1 MKKIL
6 IVDDRPMRQENQ
18 LGKDLFDK
26 LCSLDNVT
34 RETKFDVSDITS
46 YDIIAIHYSLLDN
59 NGQIKEIRDILSKSG
74 KCLILFS
81 GGNPTN
87 RIINS
92 GKEALVSASLF
103 YSQKTIDFFE
113 LLMSD
118 NIDNHLLEKML
129 YGKNWKVAFLE
140 RYAQLL
146 WVNGET
152 MEKWPETGEMIDD
165 EIQAL
170 TELEKEF
177 GHMSFKEINEDI
189 NRILKI

>member
-18 LGKDLFDK
+18 LGKDLFEK
-26 LCSLDNVT
+26 LCSLDNIT
-34 RETKFDVSDITS
+34 RDSKVDVSVITL
-46 YDIIAIHYSLLDN
+46 YDIVAIHYSLLDN
-59 NGQIKEIRDILSKSG
+59 HGLIKEVRDILSKSG

-103 YSQKTIDFFE
+103 YSKRTIDFFE
-113 LLMSD
+113 LLMTD
-118 NIDNHLLEKML
+118 DIEHHLLEKML

-146 WVNGET
+146 WVNGAS
-152 MEKWPETGEMIDD
+152 MEKWPDTEELNDD

-170 TELEKEF
+170 NELEKEF
-177 GHMSFKEINEDI
+177 GHKSFKEINEDI

>member
-6 IVDDRPMRQENQ
+6 IVDDRPMRQKNQ
-18 LGKDLFDK
+18 LGKDLFEK
-26 LCSLDNVT
+26 LCSLDNIA
-34 RETKFDVSDITS
+34 RDIKIDVNIITS
-46 YDIIAIHYSLLDN
+46 YDIVAIHYSLLDN
-59 NGQIKEIRDILSKSG
+59 SGQIKEIRDVLSKRG

-92 GKEALVSASLF
+92 GREALVSSSLF
-103 YSQKTIDFFE
+103 YSKKTIDFFE
-113 LLMSD
+113 QLQSVEI
-118 NIDNHLLEKML
+118 NKHLLEKML

-146 WVNGET
+146 WVNGAT
-152 MEKWPETGEMIDD
+152 MDKWPDMEDLTDD

-170 TELEKEF
+170 NELEIEF
-177 GHMSFKEINEDI
+177 GHKSFKEINEDI

>member
-6 IVDDRPMRQENQ
+6 IVDDRPMRQKNQ

-26 LCSLDNVT
+26 LCSLDNIA
-34 RETKFDVSDITS
+34 RDIKIDVNIITS
-46 YDIIAIHYSLLDN
+46 YDIVAIHYSLLDN
-59 NGQIKEIRDILSKSG
+59 SGQIKEIRDVLSKRG

-87 RIINS
+87 RIIN
-92 GKEALVSASLF
+92 GGREALVSSSLF
-103 YSQKTIDFFE
+103 YSKKTIDFFE
-113 LLMSD
+113 QLQSVEI
-118 NIDNHLLEKML
+118 NKHLLEKML

-146 WVNGET
+146 WVNGAA
-152 MEKWPETGEMIDD
+152 MDKWPDMEDLTDD
-165 EIQAL
+165 EIQVL
-170 TELEKEF
+170 NELEIEF
-177 GHMSFKEINEDI
+177 GHKSFKEINEDI

>member
-1 MKKIL
+1 MNKIL

-18 LGKDLFDK
+18 LGKDLFEK
-26 LCSLDNVT
+26 LCSLDNIT
-34 RETKFDVSDITS
+34 RDTKVDVNGITQ
-46 YDIIAIHYSLLDN
+46 YDIVAIHYSLLDN
-59 NGQIKEIRDILSKSG
+59 NGLIKEVRDILSRSG

-103 YSQKTIDFFE
+103 YSKRTIDFFE
-113 LLMSD
+113 LLMTD
-118 NIDNHLLEKML
+118 DIEHHLLEKML
-129 YGKNWKVAFLE
+129 YGKNWKIAFLE

-146 WVNGET
+146 WVNGAT
-152 MEKWPETGEMIDD
+152 MEKWPDLEELNDD

-170 TELEKEF
+170 DELEKEF
-177 GHMSFKEINEDI
+177 GHKSFKEINEDI

>member
-6 IVDDRPMRQENQ
+6 IVDDRPMRQQNQ

-26 LCSLDNVT
+26 LCSLDNIT
-34 RETKFDVSDITS
+34 RDFMLDVNKITS
-46 YDIIAIHYSLLDN
+46 YDIVAIHYSLLDN
-59 NGQIKEIRDILSKSG
+59 SGQIKEIRDVLSKRG

-87 RIINS
+87 RIIN
-92 GKEALVSASLF
+92 GGREALVSSSLF
-103 YSQKTIDFFE
+103 YSKKTIDFFE
-113 LLMSD
+113 QLQSVEI
-118 NIDNHLLEKML
+118 NKHLLEKML

-146 WVNGET
+146 WVNGAT
-152 MEKWPETGEMIDD
+152 MDKWPDMEDLTDD
-165 EIQAL
+165 EIQVL
-170 TELEKEF
+170 NELEIEF
-177 GHMSFKEINEDI
+177 GHKSFKEINEDI

>member
-26 LCSLDNVT
+26 LCSLDNIT
-34 RETKFDVSDITS
+34 RDTMLDVNKIKS
-46 YDIIAIHYSLLDN
+46 YDIVAIHYSLLDN
-59 NGQIKEIRDILSKSG
+59 SGQIKEIRDILSKSG

-81 GGNPTN
+81 GGNSSN
-87 RIINS
+87 RIING
-92 GKEALVSASLF
+92 GKEALVSAGLF
-103 YSQKTIDFFE
+103 YSKKIIDFFE

-118 NIDNHLLEKML
+118 DIENHFLERML
-129 YGKNWKVAFLE
+129 YGKNWKIAFLE

-146 WVNGET
+146 WVNGAT
-152 MEKWPETGEMIDD
+152 MEKWPDTEKLNDD
-165 EIQAL
+165 EIQVL
-170 TELEKEF
+170 NELEKEF
-177 GHMSFKEINEDI
+177 DHKSFKEINEDI

>member
-6 IVDDRPMRQENQ
+6 IVDDRPMRQKNQ

-26 LCSLDNVT
+26 LCSLDNIT
-34 RETKFDVSDITS
+34 RDFMLDVNKITS
-46 YDIIAIHYSLLDN
+46 YDIVAIHYSLLDN
-59 NGQIKEIRDILSKSG
+59 SGQIKEIRDVLSKRG

-87 RIINS
+87 RIIN
-92 GKEALVSASLF
+92 GGREALVSSSLF
-103 YSQKTIDFFE
+103 YSKKTIDFFE
-113 LLMSD
+113 QLQSVEI
-118 NIDNHLLEKML
+118 NKHLLEKML

-146 WVNGET
+146 WVNGAT
-152 MEKWPETGEMIDD
+152 MDKWPDMEDLTDD

-170 TELEKEF
+170 NELEIEF
-177 GHMSFKEINEDI
+177 GHKSFKEINEDI

>member
-1 MKKIL
+1 MIKIL

-18 LGKDLFDK
+18 LGKDLFEK
-26 LCSLDNVT
+26 LCSLDNIT
-34 RETKFDVSDITS
+34 RDIKFDVNDIAS
-46 YDIIAIHYSLLDN
+46 YDIVAIHYSLLDN
-59 NGQIKEIRDILSKSG
+59 SGQIKEIRDVLAKSG
-74 KCLILFS
+74 RCLILFS

-103 YSQKTIDFFE
+103 YSKRTIDFFE
-113 LLMSD
+113 LLKSD
-118 NIDNHLLEKML
+118 NIENHLLERML
-129 YGKNWKVAFLE
+129 YGRNWEIAFLE

-146 WVNGET
+146 WVNGAT
-152 MEKWPETGEMIDD
+152 MEKWPNTEELNDD

-170 TELEKEF
+170 NELEKEF
-177 GHMSFKEINEDI
+177 GHKSFKEINEDI

>member
-18 LGKDLFDK
+18 LGKDLFEK
-26 LCSLDNVT
+26 LCSLDNIA
-34 RETKFDVSDITS
+34 RDIKIDVNIITS
-46 YDIIAIHYSLLDN
+46 YDIVAIHYSLLDN
-59 NGQIKEIRDILSKSG
+59 SGQIKEIRDVLSKRG

-87 RIINS
+87 RIIN
-92 GKEALVSASLF
+92 GGREALVSSSLF
-103 YSQKTIDFFE
+103 YSKKTIDFFE
-113 LLMSD
+113 QLQSVEI
-118 NIDNHLLEKML
+118 NKHLLEKML

-146 WVNGET
+146 WVNGAT
-152 MEKWPETGEMIDD
+152 MDKWPDMEDLTDD

-170 TELEKEF
+170 NELEIEF
-177 GHMSFKEINEDI
+177 GHKSFKEINEDI
-189 NRILKI
+189 DRILKI

>member
-6 IVDDRPMRQENQ
+6 IVDDRPMRQKNQ

-26 LCSLDNVT
+26 LCSLDNIT
-34 RETKFDVSDITS
+34 RDFMLDVNKITS
-46 YDIIAIHYSLLDN
+46 YDIVAIHYSLLDN
-59 NGQIKEIRDILSKSG
+59 SGQIKEIRDVLSKRG

-87 RIINS
+87 RIIN
-92 GKEALVSASLF
+92 GGREALVSSSLF
-103 YSQKTIDFFE
+103 YSKKTIDFFE
-113 LLMSD
+113 QLQSVEI
-118 NIDNHLLEKML
+118 NKHLLEKML

-146 WVNGET
+146 WVNGGT
-152 MEKWPETGEMIDD
+152 MDKWPDMEDLTDD

-170 TELEKEF
+170 NELEIEF
-177 GHMSFKEINEDI
+177 GHKSFKEINEDI

>member
-18 LGKDLFDK
+18 LGKDLFEK
-26 LCSLDNVT
+26 LCSLDNIA
-34 RETKFDVSDITS
+34 RDIKIDVNIITS
-46 YDIIAIHYSLLDN
+46 YDIVAIHYSLLDN
-59 NGQIKEIRDILSKSG
+59 SGQIKEIRDVLSKRG

-87 RIINS
+87 RIIN
-92 GKEALVSASLF
+92 GGREALVSSSLF
-103 YSQKTIDFFE
+103 YSKKTIDFFE
-113 LLMSD
+113 LLMTD
-118 NIDNHLLEKML
+118 DIEHHLLEKML
-129 YGKNWKVAFLE
+129 YGKNWKIAFLE

-146 WVNGET
+146 WVNGAS
-152 MEKWPETGEMIDD
+152 MEKWPDMEELNDD

-170 TELEKEF
+170 NELEKEF
-177 GHMSFKEINEDI
+177 GHKSFKEINEDI

>member
-6 IVDDRPMRQENQ
+6 IIDDRPLRQENQ
-18 LGKDLFDK
+18 LGKELYDI
-26 LCSLDNVT
+26 LCSLKNVT
-34 RETKFDVSDITS
+34 RDTKLDMSAITS

-59 NGQIKEIRDILSKSG
+59 NGQIKEIRDTLSKNG

-103 YSQKTIDFFE
+103 YSKSTIDFFE

-118 NIDNHLLEKML
+118 NIENHLLEKML

-146 WVNGET
+146 WVNGAT
-152 MEKWPETGEMIDD
+152 MEKWPETEEMTDD

>member
-6 IVDDRPMRQENQ
+6 IVDDRPMRQKNQ
-18 LGKDLFDK
+18 LGKDLFEK
-26 LCSLDNVT
+26 LCSLDNIA
-34 RETKFDVSDITS
+34 RDIKIDVNIITS
-46 YDIIAIHYSLLDN
+46 YDIVAIHYSLLDN
-59 NGQIKEIRDILSKSG
+59 SGQIKEIRDVLSKRG

-87 RIINS
+87 RIIN
-92 GKEALVSASLF
+92 GGREALVSSSLF
-103 YSQKTIDFFE
+103 YSKKTIDFFE
-113 LLMSD
+113 QLQSVEI
-118 NIDNHLLEKML
+118 NKHLLEIML

-146 WVNGET
+146 WVNGAT
-152 MEKWPETGEMIDD
+152 MDKWPDMEDLTDD

-170 TELEKEF
+170 NELEIEF
-177 GHMSFKEINEDI
+177 GHKSFKEINEDI

>member
-6 IVDDRPMRQENQ
+6 IIDDRPLRQENQ
-18 LGKDLFDK
+18 LGKELYDI
-26 LCSLDNVT
+26 LCSLKNVT
-34 RETKFDVSDITS
+34 RDTKLDMSDITS

-59 NGQIKEIRDILSKSG
+59 NGQIKEIRDTLSKNG

-103 YSQKTIDFFE
+103 YSKSTIDFFE

-118 NIDNHLLEKML
+118 NIENHLLEKML

-146 WVNGET
+146 WVNGAT
-152 MEKWPETGEMIDD
+152 MEKWPETEEMTDD

>member
-26 LCSLDNVT
+26 LCSLDNIT
-34 RETKFDVSDITS
+34 RNIKLDVNEILS
-46 YDIIAIHYSLLDN
+46 YDIVAIHYSLLDK
-59 NGQIKEIRDILSKSG
+59 NGQVKEIRNVLSKSG

-87 RIINS
+87 RITNN
-92 GKEALVSASLF
+92 GKEASVSASLF
-103 YSQKTIDFFE
+103 YSKKTIEFFE
-113 LLMSD
+113 MLLAD
-118 NIDNHLLEKML
+118 NIESHLLERML

-140 RYAQLL
+140 RYSQLL
-146 WVNGET
+146 WVNGAT
-152 MEKWPETGEMIDD
+152 MNKWPATEDLSDD
-165 EIQAL
+165 EIPTL
-170 TELEKEF
+170 NDLEKEF
-177 GHMSFKEINEDI
+177 GHMGFEEINENI

>member
-1 MKKIL
+1 MKKLL

-18 LGKDLFDK
+18 LGKDLFEK
-26 LCSLDNVT
+26 LCSLDNIT
-34 RETKFDVSDITS
+34 RDTKVDVNGITQ
-46 YDIIAIHYSLLDN
+46 YDIVAIHYSLLDK
-59 NGQIKEIRDILSKSG
+59 NGLIKEVRDILSRSG

-103 YSQKTIDFFE
+103 YSKRTIDFFE
-113 LLMSD
+113 LLMTD
-118 NIDNHLLEKML
+118 DIEHHLLEKML
-129 YGKNWKVAFLE
+129 YGKNWKIAFLE

-146 WVNGET
+146 WVNGAT
-152 MEKWPETGEMIDD
+152 MEKWPDLEELNDD

-170 TELEKEF
+170 DELEKEF
-177 GHMSFKEINEDI
+177 GHKSFKEINEDI

>member
-18 LGKDLFDK
+18 LGKDLFEK
-26 LCSLDNVT
+26 LCSLDNIA
-34 RETKFDVSDITS
+34 RDIKIDVNIITS
-46 YDIIAIHYSLLDN
+46 YDIVAIHYSLLDN
-59 NGQIKEIRDILSKSG
+59 SGQIKEIRDVLSKRG

-87 RIINS
+87 RIIN
-92 GKEALVSASLF
+92 GGREALVSSSLF
-103 YSQKTIDFFE
+103 YSKKTIDFFE
-113 LLMSD
+113 QLQSVEI
-118 NIDNHLLEKML
+118 NKHLLEKML

-146 WVNGET
+146 WVNGAT
-152 MEKWPETGEMIDD
+152 MDKWPDMEDLTDD
-165 EIQAL
+165 EIQVL
-170 TELEKEF
+170 NELEIEF
-177 GHMSFKEINEDI
+177 GHKSFKEINEDI

>member
-34 RETKFDVSDITS
+34 RETKFDVNDITS

-92 GKEALVSASLF
+92 GKEAWVSASLF
-103 YSQKTIDFFE
+103 YSKRTIDFFE
-113 LLMSD
+113 LLKSD
-118 NIDNHLLEKML
+118 NIENHLLEKML

-146 WVNGET
+146 WVNGAT

-177 GHMSFKEINEDI
+177 GHMSFKEINEEI
-189 NRILKI
+189 NRILKK

>member
-18 LGKDLFDK
+18 LGKDLFEK
-26 LCSLDNVT
+26 LCSLDNIT
-34 RETKFDVSDITS
+34 RDTKVDVNGITQ
-46 YDIIAIHYSLLDN
+46 YDIVAIHYSLLDN
-59 NGQIKEIRDILSKSG
+59 NGLIKEVRDILSRSG

-81 GGNPTN
+81 GGNPTS

-103 YSQKTIDFFE
+103 YSKRTIDFFE
-113 LLMSD
+113 LLMTD
-118 NIDNHLLEKML
+118 DIEHHLLEKML
-129 YGKNWKVAFLE
+129 YGKNWKIAFLE

-146 WVNGET
+146 WVNGAT
-152 MEKWPETGEMIDD
+152 MEKWPDLEELNDD

-170 TELEKEF
+170 DELEKEF
-177 GHMSFKEINEDI
+177 GHKSFKEINEDI

>member
-6 IVDDRPMRQENQ
+6 IVDDRPMRQKNQ

-26 LCSLDNVT
+26 LCSLDNIT
-34 RETKFDVSDITS
+34 RDFMLDVNKITS
-46 YDIIAIHYSLLDN
+46 YDIVAIHYSLLDN
-59 NGQIKEIRDILSKSG
+59 SGQIKEIRDVLSKRG

-87 RIINS
+87 RIIN
-92 GKEALVSASLF
+92 GGREALVSSSLF
-103 YSQKTIDFFE
+103 YSKKTIDFFE
-113 LLMSD
+113 QLQSVEI
-118 NIDNHLLEKML
+118 NKHLLEKML

-146 WVNGET
+146 WVNGAA
-152 MEKWPETGEMIDD
+152 MDKWPDMEDLTDD
-165 EIQAL
+165 EIQVL
-170 TELEKEF
+170 NELEIEF
-177 GHMSFKEINEDI
+177 GHKSFKEINEDI

>member
-6 IVDDRPMRQENQ
+6 IVDDRPMRQKNQ

-26 LCSLDNVT
+26 ICSLDNIT
-34 RETKFDVSDITS
+34 RDFMLDVNKITS
-46 YDIIAIHYSLLDN
+46 YDIVAIHYSLLDN
-59 NGQIKEIRDILSKSG
+59 SGQIKEIRDVLSKRG

-87 RIINS
+87 RIIN
-92 GKEALVSASLF
+92 GGREALVSSSLF
-103 YSQKTIDFFE
+103 YSKKTIDFFE
-113 LLMSD
+113 QLQSVEI
-118 NIDNHLLEKML
+118 NKHLLEKML

-146 WVNGET
+146 WVNGAT
-152 MEKWPETGEMIDD
+152 MDKWPDMEDLTDD
-165 EIQAL
+165 EIQIL
-170 TELEKEF
+170 NELEIEF
-177 GHMSFKEINEDI
+177 GHKSFKEINEDI

>member
-26 LCSLDNVT
+26 LCSLDNIT
-34 RETKFDVSDITS
+34 RNIKLDVNEILS
-46 YDIIAIHYSLLDN
+46 YDIVAIHYSLLDK
-59 NGQIKEIRDILSKSG
+59 NGQVKEIRNVLSKSG

-87 RIINS
+87 RITNN
-92 GKEALVSASLF
+92 GKEASVSASLF
-103 YSQKTIDFFE
+103 YSKKTIEFFE
-113 LLMSD
+113 MLLAD
-118 NIDNHLLEKML
+118 NIESHLLERML

-140 RYAQLL
+140 RYSQLL
-146 WVNGET
+146 WVNGAT
-152 MEKWPETGEMIDD
+152 MNKWPATEDLSDD
-165 EIQAL
+165 EIQTL
-170 TELEKEF
+170 NDLEKEF
-177 GHMSFKEINEDI
+177 GHMGFEEINENI

>member
-26 LCSLDNVT
+26 LCSLDNIT
-34 RETKFDVSDITS
+34 RDTMLDVNKITS
-46 YDIIAIHYSLLDN
+46 YDIVAIHYSLLDN
-59 NGQIKEIRDILSKSG
+59 SGQIKEIRDVLSKSG

-87 RIINS
+87 RIING

-103 YSQKTIDFFE
+103 YSKKTIDFFE

-118 NIDNHLLEKML
+118 DIENHFLERML
-129 YGKNWKVAFLE
+129 YGKNWKIAFLE

-146 WVNGET
+146 WVNGAT
-152 MEKWPETGEMIDD
+152 MEKWPDTEELNDD
-165 EIQAL
+165 EIQTL
-170 TELEKEF
+170 YELEKEF
-177 GHMSFKEINEDI
+177 GHKSFKEINEDI

>member
-26 LCSLDNVT
+26 LCSLDNIT
-34 RETKFDVSDITS
+34 RDTMLDVNKITS
-46 YDIIAIHYSLLDN
+46 YDIVAIHYSLLDN
-59 NGQIKEIRDILSKSG
+59 SGQIKEIRDVLSKSG

-87 RIINS
+87 RIING

-103 YSQKTIDFFE
+103 YSKKTIDFFE

-118 NIDNHLLEKML
+118 DIENHFLERML
-129 YGKNWKVAFLE
+129 YGKNWKIAFLE

-146 WVNGET
+146 WVNGAS
-152 MEKWPETGEMIDD
+152 MEKWPDTEELNDD
-165 EIQAL
+165 EIQDL
-170 TELEKEF
+170 KELEKEF
-177 GHMSFKEINEDI
+177 GHKSFKEINEDI

>member
-26 LCSLDNVT
+26 LCSLDNIT
-34 RETKFDVSDITS
+34 RDTMLDVNKITS
-46 YDIIAIHYSLLDN
+46 YDIVAIHYSLLDN
-59 NGQIKEIRDILSKSG
+59 SGQIKEIRDVLSKSG

-87 RIINS
+87 RIING

-103 YSQKTIDFFE
+103 YSKKTIDFFE

-118 NIDNHLLEKML
+118 DIENHFLERML
-129 YGKNWKVAFLE
+129 YGKNWKIAFLE

-146 WVNGET
+146 WVNGAT
-152 MEKWPETGEMIDD
+152 MEKWPDTEELNDD
-165 EIQAL
+165 EIQTL
-170 TELEKEF
+170 DELEKEF
-177 GHMSFKEINEDI
+177 GHKSFKEINEDI

>member
-18 LGKDLFDK
+18 LGKDLFEK
-26 LCSLDNVT
+26 LCSLDNIA
-34 RETKFDVSDITS
+34 RDIKIDVNIITS
-46 YDIIAIHYSLLDN
+46 YDIVAIHYSLLDN
-59 NGQIKEIRDILSKSG
+59 SGQIKEIRDVLSKRG

-87 RIINS
+87 RIIN
-92 GKEALVSASLF
+92 GGREALVSSSLF
-103 YSQKTIDFFE
+103 YSKKTIDFFE
-113 LLMSD
+113 QLQSVEI
-118 NIDNHLLEKML
+118 NKHLLEKML

-146 WVNGET
+146 WVNGGT
-152 MEKWPETGEMIDD
+152 MVKWPDMEDLTDD

-170 TELEKEF
+170 NELEIEF
-177 GHMSFKEINEDI
+177 GHKSFKEINEDI

>member
-18 LGKDLFDK
+18 LGKDLFEK
-26 LCSLDNVT
+26 LCSLDNIA
-34 RETKFDVSDITS
+34 RDIKIDVNIITS
-46 YDIIAIHYSLLDN
+46 YDIVAIHYSLLDN
-59 NGQIKEIRDILSKSG
+59 SGQIKEIRDVLSKRG

-87 RIINS
+87 RIIN
-92 GKEALVSASLF
+92 GGRDALVSSSLF
-103 YSQKTIDFFE
+103 YSKKTIDFFE
-113 LLMSD
+113 QLQSVEI
-118 NIDNHLLEKML
+118 NKHLLEKML

-146 WVNGET
+146 WVNGAT
-152 MEKWPETGEMIDD
+152 MDKWPDMEDLTDD

-170 TELEKEF
+170 NELEIEF
-177 GHMSFKEINEDI
+177 GHKSFKEINEDI